1 MNDHRTHQLD
11 DYMDGQ
17 LSRSDIDAVEN
28 HLRLCQACRDELGR
42 MQQLKEK
49 TAGLPRSV
57 RPHKD
62 LWEGIAGRLTTREKA
77 LYAIESSSHRTTP
90 LAQSGLGRWLRYG
103 AGMAAL
109 VGFLTVGIWWLFL
122 QPRSGWNL
130 AVVKGTASVGS
141 RTISGEG
148 HLAVGENLKTADESN
163 AKIQVGMIGHVEVAP
178 NTSIRLLQ
186 ASMADHRLA
195 LDKGSIRATIFA
207 PPRLFFVETPSG
219 LAVDLGC
226 AYTLNVDDEG
236 ASTLHVTS
244 GWVALEF
251 DNRESIV
258 PAGAICKTR
267 PGFGP
272 GTPYQEDA
280 STALIS
286 ALARYDFEN
295 GGSDALRTILAEAR
309 NIDSITLW
317 HLYIRTKGMDRE
329 AAYDRLASLVPPPRG
344 VTRDGML
351 SGDPEMIKI
360 WQKYLNLGMDGWWK
374 VL

>member
-11 DYMDGQ
+11 DYVDGL
-17 LSRSDIDAVEN
+17 LSQSDVAAVEN
-28 HLRLCQACRDELGR
+28 HLRICETCRGELNR
-42 MQQLKEK
+42 VQHLKEK
-49 TAGLPRSV
+49 VAELPKSITPRRDLWTGIAARLAKDDKTVDTLGGSGYRNSSLPR
-57 RPHKD
+57 
-62 LWEGIAGRLTTREKA
+62 T
-77 LYAIESSSHRTTP
+77 
-90 LAQSGLGRWLRYG
+90 GLGGWLRYG
-103 AGMAAL
+103 AGIAAL
-109 VGFLTVGIWWLFL
+109 IGFVTVGVWWLFL
-122 QPRSGWNL
+122 QPREGWNV
-130 AVVKGTASVGS
+130 AVTKGTALIGS
-141 RTISGEG
+141 RTVSGED
-148 HLAVGENLKTADESN
+148 HLAVGENLKTAEEGN

-186 ASMADHRLA
+186 ASMTDHRLA

-251 DNRESIV
+251 DGRESIV

-280 STALIS
+280 SAALVS
-286 ALARYDFEN
+286 ALAHYDFDN
-295 GGSDALRTILAEAR
+295 GGSDALRTVLAEAR

-317 HLYIRTKGMDRE
+317 HLYIRTTGVDRE

-351 SGDPEMIKI
+351 KGDPEMLTV
-360 WQKYLNLGMDGWWK
+360 WRKYLNLGTDGWWK

>member
-11 DYMDGQ
+11 DYMDG
-17 LSRSDIDAVEN
+17 LLAASDATSLEQ
-28 HLRLCQACRDELGR
+28 HLRLCEACRAEYRR
-42 MQQLKEK
+42 MQHLKEK
-49 TAGLPRSV
+49 TAALPRSINP
-57 RPHKD
+57 RAD
-62 LWEGIAGRLTTREKA
+62 LWSGIEGRLARNEKTIRTHETTR
-77 LYAIESSSHRTTP
+77 HRTSP
-90 LAQSGLGRWLRYG
+90 LPQTGLGRWLRYG
-103 AGMAAL
+103 AGIAAL
-109 VGFLTVGIWWLFL
+109 TGFVTIGVWWLFL
-122 QPRSGWNL
+122 QPRSGWSL
-130 AVVKGTASVGS
+130 AVTRGTALIGS
-141 RTISGEG
+141 RTISGED
-148 HLAVGENLKTADESN
+148 HLAVGENLKTAEEGN

-186 ASMADHRLA
+186 ATMTDHRLA
-195 LDKGSIRATIFA
+195 LDRGSIRATIFA

-226 AYTLNVDDEG
+226 AYTLDVDDEG

-251 DNRESIV
+251 HGRESIV

-280 STALIS
+280 SPAFIG
-286 ALARYDFEN
+286 ALAHYDFEN
-295 GGSDALRTILAEAR
+295 GGRQSLQTVLAEAR

-317 HLYIRTKGMDRE
+317 HLYVRTTGIDRE
-329 AAYDRLASLVPPPRG
+329 TVYDRLASLVPPPRG

-351 SGDPEMIKI
+351 NGDTEMIKV
-360 WQKYLNLGMDGWWK
+360 WRKYLNLGTDGWWK

>member
-11 DYMDGQ
+11 DYLDRL
-17 LSRSDIDAVEN
+17 LSKSEAASLEN
-28 HLRLCQACRDELGR
+28 HLQLCEPCRSEFRR

-49 TAGLPRSV
+49 TAELPRSISP
-57 RPHKD
+57 RRD
-62 LWEGIAGRLTTREKA
+62 LWNGIAGRLEKSEKA
-77 LYAIESSSHRTTP
+77 IHTLEITANRTTP
-90 LAQSGLGRWLRYG
+90 LPKTGFGRWLRYG
-103 AGMAAL
+103 AGIAAL
-109 VGFLTVGIWWLFL
+109 IGFVTLGVWWLFL

-130 AVVKGTASVGS
+130 AVIKGTALIGS
-141 RTISGEG
+141 RTVSGED
-148 HLAVGENLKTADESN
+148 HLAVGENLKTAEGGN

-186 ASMADHRLA
+186 ASMTDHRLA

-251 DNRESIV
+251 DERESIV

-280 STALIS
+280 SADLIG
-286 ALARYDFEN
+286 ALARYDFES
-295 GGSDALRTILAEAR
+295 GGSDALQVVLAEAR

-317 HLYIRTKGMDRE
+317 HLYIRATGVNRK
-329 AAYDRLASLVPPPRG
+329 AVYDRLASLVPPPRG

-351 SGDPEMIKI
+351 NGDPEMITR
-360 WQKYLNLGMDGWWK
+360 WRKYLNLGMDGWWK
-374 VL
+374 IL